1 MLSILLTVAFFR
13 GTTAVACEG
22 DQVEKLISIHG
33 ENTCVCYFESIFL
46 TTSIMSSWHAWHDYI
61 QCNVSKNSQS
71 KSGTQ
76 LRILSSPHD
85 FIVSKSWTTLSFCF
99 CYEFSNQVLE
109 EGLGGTITSANFP
122 ENYEHNTDCSFTI
135 VPVPGNHVAV
145 KVNLV
150 NKKYNA
156 LSFTG
161 TMLYIFNV
169 RTFNSMNSPFIRRFR
184 KSRSP

>member
-22 DQVEKLISIHG
+22 DQVEKLISIYG
-33 ENTCVCYFESIFL
+33 ENTCVCYYESIFL

-85 FIVSKSWTTLSFCF
+85 FIVSKTPLSPFASVMSFQIRSWRRALAAPSPPPTSPRTTSTTRTAP
-99 CYEFSNQVLE
+99 SPSSQSLE
-109 EGLGGTITSANFP
+109 TTSRLRS
-122 ENYEHNTDCSFTI
+122 TS
-135 VPVPGNHVAV
+135 
-145 KVNLV
+145 
-150 NKKYNA
+150 
-156 LSFTG
+156 LSFTR

-169 RTFNSMNSPFIRRFR
+169 RSFYQNVQKIKIYP
-184 KSRSP
+184 